1 MGFEPPINPD
11 EDTNRSQPI
20 DLNNEPPISDE
31 DTNPSASQLMRAVNL
46 DDEPP
51 ISDED
56 TNPSASQLMQAVNL
70 DDEPPINP
78 DDTNPSI
85 AVRES
90 QLMGAAPLPVWRRAF
105 GVVSLLG
112 AVALTVG
119 AGILLLMPPTEPEPA
134 PVPPTEAESVAA
146 EPTVTATI
154 PPTETAPAEIATET
168 TPIEVDSIAA
178 LPTLNPEQAAAI
190 LSQPLASGDNDGLQ
204 VVRNPYDPFTLI
216 PDRPR
221 SEVIQYV
228 VEEGDTIGSIA
239 EKFGLTQ
246 ESVAWANDRNII
258 NILPVG
264 RSINIPP
271 VDGVLIPRHT
281 GNTTIQEYAIRY
293 RVDDPYN
300 IIDSE
305 YNRQLR
311 GLSPESVPPSGASVM
326 IPNGQAEQ
334 INWNPTVVRDGGDS
348 GSGSAGGGFITF
360 APGDPGSCGRV
371 ANPGGSGGWTRP
383 IGNYTWMR
391 GFTSFHTGI
400 DLAAPIGT
408 PVQAAQGGTVIF
420 AGWNNW
426 GYGYT
431 VVLAHGP
438 FTTIYAHLSSINVGC
453 GQSVSGGQT
462 IAGTGN
468 SGNSS
473 GPHLHFEI
481 RFNDQPQDP
490 TGTIGF

>member
-11 EDTNRSQPI
+11 EDTNRSQPL
-20 DLNNEPPISDE
+20 DLNN
-31 DTNPSASQLMRAVNL
+31 
-46 DDEPP
+46 EPP

-70 DDEPPINP
+70 NDEPPII
-78 DDTNPSI
+78 DGDTNPSI
-85 AVRES
+85 AVRQS
-90 QLMGAAPLPVWRRAF
+90 QMTPVAVPLPAWRRAV

-112 AVALTVG
+112 AVALTMG
-119 AGILLLMPPTEPEPA
+119 AGILLLLPPSEAESLPPTEL
-134 PVPPTEAESVAA
+134 ESVAA
-146 EPTVTATI
+146 EPTATATI
-154 PPTETAPAEIATET
+154 PPTETAVPTIATVQAAIA
-168 TPIEVDSIAA
+168 PVDNVAA
-178 LPTLNPEQAAAI
+178 LPTINPEQAAAI
-190 LSQPLASGDNDGLQ
+190 LSQPVVMKDADSLQ

-228 VEEGDTIGSIA
+228 VEEGDTIGAIA

-246 ESVAWANDRNII
+246 ETVAWANNRNII

-264 RSINIPP
+264 RAINIPP

-281 GNTTIQEYAIRY
+281 GNTTIQEYAARY
-293 RVDDPYN
+293 RISDPLT

-311 GLSPESVPPSGASVM
+311 GLTPESVPPSGASIM
-326 IPNGQAEQ
+326 IPGGQAEQ
-334 INWNPTVVRDGGDS
+334 INWNPTVVREGGSGGDGGS
-348 GSGSAGGGFITF
+348 GGGFISF

-371 ANPGGSGGWTRP
+371 ANPGGGGGWLRP

-391 GFTSFHTGI
+391 GYTSFHTGV

-438 FTTIYAHLSSINVGC
+438 FTTIYAHLSTINVGC
-453 GQSVSGGQT
+453 GQSVGAGQT

-490 TGTIGF
+490 TGIMGF